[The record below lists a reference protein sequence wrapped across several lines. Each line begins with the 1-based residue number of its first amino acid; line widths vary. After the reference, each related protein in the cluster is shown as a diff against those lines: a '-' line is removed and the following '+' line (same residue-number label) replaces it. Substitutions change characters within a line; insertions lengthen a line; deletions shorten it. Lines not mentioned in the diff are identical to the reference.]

1 MSPSSA
7 QWHSVSPHTRPLS
20 IAILEL
26 APTSVTLALTRSPP
40 GNSPSPSGSANH
52 HTPAQH
58 VVHSLSHHQSHNHGH
73 AGSSSHANNSGKK
86 KKKKRGGASGGN
98 LSVPH
103 GADSEDGGDD
113 GDDDSGGPHGFIP
126 GAYPFSSML
135 ADGQTFKDML
145 SHGVVITVDGMPW
158 SRIVAHVSD
167 DADDED
173 GLGAGANGDGE
184 DDDADWEDDWEHAG
198 NDEDETNVPGVATV
212 ARRRRGHRQSAGA
225 SDAHRPQGTR
235 PTRSHAAHEKQPR
248 WDREKAVVVVY
259 DLDPSKEHEIE
270 LQIVGLVSEA
280 KELVPVSN
288 AILIPP
294 VSPSNSTLHARSRAN
309 SLRSRSRPRSRSNS
323 VNTAPPGPSP
333 LGSSLLPE
341 PPSSPGRTPPSGS
354 DAHVV
359 PTSILSP
366 HDAQTAQTRH
376 LIAAALA
383 EREHFQL
390 QIKEARKTAQRS
402 EASLR
407 TEIESLKKSNE
418 KAGSND
424 QRNKQK
430 YLALQEQV
438 KQGWAAAE
446 TTNEEAAEIRNGLP
460 ELEAKLAV
468 VNDEVEGVRGEW
480 KTVKQLEEDAREAD
494 KKNRAEED
502 KKLADITAKIDK
514 LRAKKEKK
522 EAEKYELQ
530 KKLEDLE
537 RQREELDRRAE
548 EERSMRRQGYY
559 PGWHQPHPGPVPG
572 DYGNQFDNRPLSNR
586 PSLTNLNAGYT
597 GPSFRPRG
605 GFQHRFPSGG
615 RPPPA
620 AAPPGQFFPGG
631 ASSSTWNAPLPKAAV
646 GGGSPAL
653 GRGPS
658 GSGTNPAA
666 VPFLPSTAGA
676 SPVASTAAADSALH
690 TALMPPH
697 LQHRIYLP
705 NNVRPRPTPNF
716 HPPPSVLAEQ
726 AAQAGA
732 PASPVGGSG
741 AKSPLSQPAFPPL
754 PTTAPAVRPSPA
766 GTGPSLAS
774 IVTRA
779 VLAPT
784 SQVLSQPGAPSPIG
798 TGKPRTAS
806 TSSQKGSPVVAP
818 PQQQQPGT
826 AFPPLSPT
834 AAPFTSPRTTP
845 PVTTPPA
852 RGESA

>member
-1 MSPSSA
+1 MSPSTA

-40 GNSPSPSGSANH
+40 D
-52 HTPAQH
+52 
-58 VVHSLSHHQSHNHGH
+58 HQSHSHSHHGH
-73 AGSSSHANNSGKK
+73 AGSSSHANSSGKK
-86 KKKKRGGASGGN
+86 KKKK
-98 LSVPH
+98 H
-103 GADSEDGGDD
+103 SEDGGDD
-113 GDDDSGGPHGFIP
+113 GDEDGAGPHGFIP

-167 DADDED
+167 DADDEE
-173 GLGAGANGDGE
+173 GLGGGANGDGE
-184 DDDADWEDDWEHAG
+184 DEDGEWEDD
-198 NDEDETNVPGVATV
+198 VATV

-225 SDAHRPQGTR
+225 SDAHRPHTK

-248 WDREKAVVVVY
+248 WDRERAVVVVY

-341 PPSSPGRTPPSGS
+341 PPSSPGRTPPPSS
-354 DAHVV
+354 DGHVV

-376 LIAAALA
+376 LIAAAHA

-407 TEIESLKKSNE
+407 TEIESMKKSNE

-468 VNDEVEGVRGEW
+468 INAEVDGVRTEW
-480 KTVKQLEEDAREAD
+480 KSVKQLEEDAREAD

-522 EAEKYELQ
+522 EAEKCELQ
-530 KKLEDLE
+530 KRLEDLE

-548 EERSMRRQGYY
+548 EERLMRRQGYY
-559 PGWHQPHPGPVPG
+559 PGWHQPHAAGPGE
-572 DYGNQFDNRPLSNR
+572 YGNQFDHRPPSNR

-615 RPPPA
+615 RPPAA
-620 AAPPGQFFPGG
+620 AAPPGQFFP
-631 ASSSTWNAPLPKAAV
+631 
-646 GGGSPAL
+646 GSPAL

-666 VPFLPSTAGA
+666 APFLPSAAGG
-676 SPVASTAAADSALH
+676 SPVNSTAAADSALH

-726 AAQAGA
+726 
-732 PASPVGGSG
+732 
-741 AKSPLSQPAFPPL
+741 PAFPPL
-754 PTTAPAVRPSPA
+754 PTTAPAVRPA
-766 GTGPSLAS
+766 GGATGPSLAS

-784 SQVLSQPGAPSPIG
+784 SQVLAGPGQAPIG
-798 TGKPRTAS
+798 SGKPRAAS
-806 TSSQKGSPVVAP
+806 TSSQKGSPVP
-818 PQQQQPGT
+818 PQQPGT

-845 PVTTPPA
+845 PATTPPA
-852 RGESA
+852 RGDGGA